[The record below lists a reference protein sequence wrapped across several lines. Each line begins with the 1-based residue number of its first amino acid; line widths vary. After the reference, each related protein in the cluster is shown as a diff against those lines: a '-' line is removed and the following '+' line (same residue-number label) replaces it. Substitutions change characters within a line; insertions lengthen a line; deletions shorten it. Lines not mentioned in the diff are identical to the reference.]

1 MINENVKVM
10 IIGGDVKTKD
20 IIKSMI
26 EAVDGVALVEDS
38 GKFYI
43 RNSHE
48 PIEPIEPIEVEHGA
62 YRQFIKR
69 DKRKNFKVNK

>member
-1 MINENVKVM
+1 MINEDVKVM
-10 IIGGDVKTKD
+10 ILGGDVKARD

-38 GKFYI
+38 VKFYI

-69 DKRKNFKVNK
+69 DKRKNLKVNK